1 MALLDFFK
9 SRGTAPGDDRT
20 PPHAGRTLAAL
31 DLDVAIDAHERWK
44 SDLLRYLQGQSAEA
58 PQPDGTCGDDGCE
71 LGRWLGGDGQKRFGR
86 NALFSDLRTL
96 HETFHRHAASV
107 VALHQ
112 AGRRSDARALLHGD
126 YAKASE
132 RIVRRLKDLKLLSE
146 SSGG

>member
-1 MALLDFFK
+1 MALLDFFR

-20 PPHAGRTLAAL
+20 PPHAGTTLAAL
-31 DLDVAIDAHERWK
+31 DLDAAIDAHERWK

-58 PQPDGTCGDDGCE
+58 PQADGPCGDDGCE
-71 LGRWLGGDGQKRFGR
+71 LGRWLAGDGQKRFGR

-96 HETFHRHAASV
+96 HETFHKHAASV
-107 VALHQ
+107 VALHR

>member
-9 SRGTAPGDDRT
+9 SLGTPGDDRT
-20 PPHAGRTLAAL
+20 RPHAGRTLATL
-31 DLDVAIDAHERWK
+31 ELDVAIDAHERWK

-58 PQPDGTCGDDGCE
+58 PQADGTCGDDGCD
-71 LGRWLGGDGQKRFGR
+71 LGKWIRAEGHARFGK

-96 HETFHRHAASV
+96 HDTFHRHAASV

-112 AGRRSDARALLHGD
+112 AGRRNDARMLLHGD
-126 YAKASE
+126 YAKVSE